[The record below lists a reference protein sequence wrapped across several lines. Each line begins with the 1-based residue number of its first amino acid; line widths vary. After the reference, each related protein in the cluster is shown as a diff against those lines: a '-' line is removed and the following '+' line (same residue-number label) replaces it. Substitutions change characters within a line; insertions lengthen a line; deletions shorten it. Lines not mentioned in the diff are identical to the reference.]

1 MRKSTRAHVG
11 PAATETLPPAG
22 TTESWRHNKGSN
34 PCVTVCEPRGKSLK
48 VSLPLA
54 SLVILVSSSRRK
66 VNGGML
72 VKGLFCR
79 SIAVSHTSMQPREET
94 LDVEE
99 LDDAWLEEEA
109 LEAVQDD

>member
-1 MRKSTRAHVG
+1 
-11 PAATETLPPAG
+11 
-22 TTESWRHNKGSN
+22 
-34 PCVTVCEPRGKSLK
+34 
-48 VSLPLA
+48 
-54 SLVILVSSSRRK
+54 
-66 VNGGML
+66 ML